1 LGPLGVA
8 VRDLDATTVKNL
20 PVGMA
25 GVRVVDV
32 DPAGP
37 ARLARVRLGQ
47 VVIELNRRPV
57 RSAAE
62 FETLAGALKAGDVA
76 AVLVYEP
83 LLKEY
88 AILSILLDQRP

>member
-1 LGPLGVA
+1 
-8 VRDLDATTVKNL
+8 
-20 PVGMA
+20 
-25 GVRVVDV
+25 
-32 DPAGP
+32 
-37 ARLARVRLGQ
+37 
-47 VVIELNRRPV
+47 V

-62 FETLAGALKAGDVA
+62 FETLAGALKPGDVA